1 MDSRKI
7 GERLMMLRGEKTQE
21 EVAKATGIAQESIS
35 FYENGKRIP
44 SDEAKIKLAE
54 YYGVTVQSLFFEE

>member
-7 GERLMMLRGEKTQE
+7 GKKLIRLRGDRTQE

-54 YYGVTVQSLFFEE
+54 YYGVTVQSIFFEE